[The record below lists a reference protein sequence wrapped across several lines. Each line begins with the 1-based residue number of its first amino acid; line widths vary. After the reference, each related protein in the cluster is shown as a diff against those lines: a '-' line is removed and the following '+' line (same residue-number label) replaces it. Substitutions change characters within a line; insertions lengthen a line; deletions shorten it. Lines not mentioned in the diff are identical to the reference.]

1 VRNVAL
7 MTNIPGMVRPLTGH
21 GVPCSRVLPM
31 PSPVNRY
38 DERYLRTKAERLGHR
53 VIAVGLAHYPR
64 YREQT

>member
-1 VRNVAL
+1 MRSVAL
-7 MTNIPGMVRPLTGH
+7 MTNIPDKIRSLTGH

-31 PSPVNRY
+31 ASPVNRHN
-38 DERYLRTKAERLGHR
+38 ERYFRTKTDRLGHR